1 MLRSCGPVLLPA
13 KHEGAGL
20 QGWEVV
26 DVIEGMRVGS
36 LERAVTPYR
45 NRYWR
50 VTGVISSNAVRGQ
63 VLLPRYGWGRC
74 RLRRV
79 ALTVTSGLIS
89 QKADRSFVAELP
101 LGASCHADDLQSFI
115 GMVGI
120 EQDARPAA
128 VGSDVQAV
136 VFGDGSDLAQGA
148 GPRLR
153 STAGE
158 IACPTWPANHCR
170 LPVTPAPVRSL
181 VFCLA

>member
-1 MLRSCGPVLLPA
+1 MKLTGYVTWPHARLPET
-13 KHEGAGL
+13 H
-20 QGWEVV
+20 
-26 DVIEGMRVGS
+26 
-36 LERAVTPYR
+36 
-45 NRYWR
+45 
-50 VTGVISSNAVRGQ
+50 
-63 VLLPRYGWGRC
+63 
-74 RLRRV
+74 
-79 ALTVTSGLIS
+79 
-89 QKADRSFVAELP
+89 
-101 LGASCHADDLQSFI
+101 DDLQSFI

-158 IACPTWPANHCR
+158 IACPTWPAIHCQ

-181 VFCLA
+181 VFCRLRFDKGRKSAIGDRAQTRASAPP